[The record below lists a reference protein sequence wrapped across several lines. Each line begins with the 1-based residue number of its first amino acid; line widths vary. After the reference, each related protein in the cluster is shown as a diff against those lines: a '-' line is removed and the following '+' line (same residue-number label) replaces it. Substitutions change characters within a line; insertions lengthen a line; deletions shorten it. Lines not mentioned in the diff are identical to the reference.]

1 MVTISK
7 EAVERL
13 AVKLEQ
19 WRGTGQAVDM
29 YEEFRLLTLQVIG
42 KAILSLPPDECDRVG
57 GCMYRLGMRAP
68 PRDVRTGWGCA
79 HWLGMC
85 ALLFSTLDRWS
96 TMGRQMR

>member
-1 MVTISK
+1 MVQVVIISK

-42 KAILSLPPDECDRVG
+42 KAILSLPPDECDKVG
-57 GCMYRLGMRAP
+57 GGKGA
-68 PRDVRTGWGCA
+68 VVVVV
-79 HWLGMC
+79 
-85 ALLFSTLDRWS
+85 
-96 TMGRQMR
+96 GRGGGIRVSEMAI